1 MPVLTSLAQNS
12 STFLKEILFFEPAAM
27 EYVAAGFY
35 FSYNKK
41 MRIWDIAPK
50 KLCRNHLLGEHRE
63 LHAIWSV
70 LTKNKKGYSRHPE
83 TLRWKGKLAA
93 LYSRHNMLINEMT
106 NRGYNHNSG
115 LNQKFATGVNK
126 QFVLIDSRKQQEK
139 ILRNKKCDC
148 KV

>member
-1 MPVLTSLAQNS
+1 
-12 STFLKEILFFEPAAM
+12 
-27 EYVAAGFY
+27 
-35 FSYNKK
+35 

-93 LYSRHNMLINEMT
+93 LYVRHTMLIEEMKK
-106 NRGYNHNSG
+106 RGFNHYSG
-115 LNQKFATGVNK
+115 LDYRFARGLRK
-126 QFVLIDSRKQQEK
+126 QSVLIDSLHRQKE
-139 ILRNKKCDC
+139 ILRNKNCDC
-148 KV
+148 KLSP